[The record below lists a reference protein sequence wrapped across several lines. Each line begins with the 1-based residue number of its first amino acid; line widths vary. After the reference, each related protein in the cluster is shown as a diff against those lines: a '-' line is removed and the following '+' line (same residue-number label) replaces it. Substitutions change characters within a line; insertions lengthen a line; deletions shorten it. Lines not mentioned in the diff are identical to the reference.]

1 MVVAYSVHGGKGL
14 CGQAH
19 IYDSYYTLVTHTSG
33 VQKLALADNL
43 GPLTQS
49 GKKTPTICD
58 GESYDIYA
66 VATDYP
72 AYEASYPNNLS
83 QLPLIKGPNGQ
94 ADVSTSDKLFGLY
107 P

>member
-1 MVVAYSVHGGKGL
+1 VHGGKGL

-19 IYDSYYTLVTHTSG
+19 IYDAYYTLVTHSAG
-33 VQKLALADNL
+33 LQKLALADNL

-49 GKKTPTICD
+49 GKKTPTICK

-66 VATDYP
+66 AATDYP

-94 ADVSTSDKLFGLY
+94 ADVTTSDKLFGLY
-107 P
+107 PSRHS